1 MKLQHTLELEK
12 VKMKQKLHANSQSGF
27 TLIELIV
34 VMVILGILAATALPR
49 FANLGSD
56 ARFASLQAA
65 RGSLEATASM
75 VHGQWLANAAVRT
88 AGTVTNEGQQI
99 VITNQYPEA
108 DAATAAAA
116 GLTANDYEITANATA
131 NAVPATASRPI
142 IPPNTVVM
150 IPQSAQ
156 GTPTGV
162 TCFIS
167 YARAAAGA
175 RPVITLPAN
184 GAAACN

>member
-1 MKLQHTLELEK
+1 
-12 VKMKQKLHANSQSGF
+12 MKQKLQAKSQSGF

-75 VHGQWLANAAVRT
+75 VHGQWLANATVR
-88 AGTVTNEGQQI
+88 ANNTVTNEGQAITI
-99 VITNQYPEA
+99 VNQYPEA

-116 GLTANDYEITANATA
+116 GLTATDYEITANTTA
-131 NAVPATASRPI
+131 NVVNATASRPA
-142 IPPNTVVM
+142 IPANTVIM

-167 YARAAAGA
+167 YARAVVGA
-175 RPVITLPAN
+175 RPIITLPA
-184 GAAACN
+184 GAAACD